1 MINNVYQ
8 EGDLTQGRN
17 ITAGGDITARG
28 NSNVDGNLKVK
39 GWVDAPN
46 IKGSDKGLF
55 KSEEALNAEYPKP
68 QNGWLARV
76 GNSLPANLYR
86 GEDGKWVAT
95 GGTSGDGNVYIPDIP
110 DISKLETKIENV
122 ENDVLR
128 LKRDKVT
135 VDQSLSKAS
144 KNAISNKAVATAL
157 EGVVEKVPTVDQ
169 SLNEASANAISNKAV
184 TTALKRVRVNDID
197 PTIVVTGTNV
207 RLTGDG
213 SSALITI
220 KATFNGKLISAF
232 NSLSDGVI
240 TTEPDS
246 LTFDNPKIAWG
257 DLKPYIKEETK
268 ILSSGILQIK
278 VTQTDDLP
286 EGDKYKIADTK
297 LNLAFHNRVYSHPI
311 FASIDETMGGNG
323 DDPSTYYKRPS
334 VLTFENFFSGVNVRS
349 NSTLEAGGEFVFLN
363 DRNQFAY
370 HAPSGGY
377 WVNGITAEGFSEAS
391 YCEGGDNKPRKN
403 VIFVC
408 KADNCAYISFDGNTL
423 TKIKM

>member
-1 MINNVYQ
+1 MINNTYQ

-39 GWVDAPN
+39 GWVEAPN
-46 IKGSDKGLF
+46 IKGCDKGLF
-55 KSEEALNAEYPKP
+55 KSEDALNAEYPNP

-95 GGTSGDGNVYIPDIP
+95 GGTSGEGNVYIPDIP
-110 DISKLETKIENV
+110 DISNLETKIENV

-157 EGVVEKVPTVDQ
+157 EELEP
-169 SLNEASANAISNKAV
+169 S
-184 TTALKRVRVNDID
+184 DID

>member
-95 GGTSGDGNVYIPDIP
+95 GGTSGEGNVYIPDIP
-110 DISKLETKIENV
+110 DISNLETKIENV

-135 VDQSLSKAS
+135 VDQSLNEAS
-144 KNAISNKAVATAL
+144 ANAISNKAVATAL
-157 EGVVEKVPTVDQ
+157 EELEP
-169 SLNEASANAISNKAV
+169 S
-184 TTALKRVRVNDID
+184 DID

-232 NSLSDGVI
+232 NSLSDDVI

-257 DLKPYIKEETK
+257 DLKPYITEETK
-268 ILSSGILQIK
+268 MLSGGMWQIK
-278 VTQTDDLP
+278 VTQTEDLP
-286 EGDKYKIADTK
+286 KAETYKDVNTK
-297 LNLAFHNRVYSHPI
+297 LNLTFHNRVYSHPI

>member
-55 KSEEALNAEYPKP
+55 KSEDALNAEYPKP

-95 GGTSGDGNVYIPDIP
+95 GGTSGEGNVYIPDIP
-110 DISKLETKIENV
+110 DISNLETKIENV

-157 EGVVEKVPTVDQ
+157 EELEP
-169 SLNEASANAISNKAV
+169 S
-184 TTALKRVRVNDID
+184 DID

-334 VLTFENFFSGVNVRS
+334 VLTFEKFVSGVSPKMISYNGTDG
-349 NSTLEAGGEFVFLN
+349 NFVYCSDL
-363 DRNQFAY
+363 NQFAY
-370 HAPSGGY
+370 QTPNGGY
-377 WVNGITAEGFSEAS
+377 TNNGNTAEGFVSGS
-391 YCEGGDNKPRKN
+391 YCEGGNNKPRKN

>member
-55 KSEEALNAEYPKP
+55 KSEDALNAEYPKP

-95 GGTSGDGNVYIPDIP
+95 GGTSGEGNVYIPDIP
-110 DISKLETKIENV
+110 DISNLETKIENV

-157 EGVVEKVPTVDQ
+157 EELEP
-169 SLNEASANAISNKAV
+169 S
-184 TTALKRVRVNDID
+184 DID

-246 LTFDNPKIAWG
+246 LTFENPKIAWG

-278 VTQTDDLP
+278 VTQTEDLP

-334 VLTFENFFSGVNVRS
+334 VLTFEKFVSGVSPKMISYNGTDG
-349 NSTLEAGGEFVFLN
+349 NFVYCSDL
-363 DRNQFAY
+363 NQFAY
-370 HAPSGGY
+370 QTPNGGY
-377 WVNGITAEGFSEAS
+377 TNNGNTAEGFVSGS
-391 YCEGGDNKPRKN
+391 YCEGGNNKPRKS
-403 VIFVC
+403 VIFIC
-408 KADNCAYISFDGNTL
+408 KADNCAYISYDGNTL

>member
-1 MINNVYQ
+1 MINNTYQ

-39 GWVDAPN
+39 GWVEAPN
-46 IKGSDKGLF
+46 IKGCDKGLF
-55 KSEEALNAEYPKP
+55 KSEDALNAEYPNP

-95 GGTSGDGNVYIPDIP
+95 GGTSGEGNVYIPDIP
-110 DISKLETKIENV
+110 DISNLETKIENV

-157 EGVVEKVPTVDQ
+157 EELEP
-169 SLNEASANAISNKAV
+169 S
-184 TTALKRVRVNDID
+184 DID

-257 DLKPYIKEETK
+257 DLKPYITEETK
-268 ILSSGILQIK
+268 MLSGGMWQIK
-278 VTQTDDLP
+278 VTQTEDLP
-286 EGDKYKIADTK
+286 KAETYKDVNTK
-297 LNLAFHNRVYSHPI
+297 LNLTFHNRVYQHPI

-377 WVNGITAEGFSEAS
+377 WVNGITAEGFVSGS
-391 YCEGGDNKPRKN
+391 YCEGGNNKPRKS
-403 VIFVC
+403 VIFIC
-408 KADNCAYISFDGNTL
+408 KADNCAYISYDGNTL

>member
-1 MINNVYQ
+1 MINNTYQ

-55 KSEEALNAEYPKP
+55 KSEDALNAEYPKP

-95 GGTSGDGNVYIPDIP
+95 GGTSGEGNVYIPDIP
-110 DISKLETKIENV
+110 DISNLETKIENV

-157 EGVVEKVPTVDQ
+157 EELEP
-169 SLNEASANAISNKAV
+169 S
-184 TTALKRVRVNDID
+184 DID

-278 VTQTDDLP
+278 VTQTEDLP

-297 LNLAFHNRVYSHPI
+297 LNLAFHKRVYSHPI

-334 VLTFENFFSGVNVRS
+334 VLTFEKFVSGVSPKKISYNGTDG
-349 NSTLEAGGEFVFLN
+349 NFVYCSDL
-363 DRNQFAY
+363 NQFAY
-370 HAPSGGY
+370 QTPNGGY
-377 WVNGITAEGFSEAS
+377 TNNGNTAEGFVSGS
-391 YCEGGDNKPRKN
+391 YCEGDNNKPRKN

-408 KADNCAYISFDGNTL
+408 KADNCAYISYDGNTL

>member
-17 ITAGGDITARG
+17 ITAGGNITARG

-39 GWVDAPN
+39 GWIDAPN

-55 KSEEALNAEYPKP
+55 KSEDALNAEYPKP

-95 GGTSGDGNVYIPDIP
+95 GGTSGVGNVYIPDIP
-110 DISKLETKIENV
+110 DISNLETKIENV

-157 EGVVEKVPTVDQ
+157 EELEP
-169 SLNEASANAISNKAV
+169 S
-184 TTALKRVRVNDID
+184 DID

-286 EGDKYKIADTK
+286 EEDKYKIADTK

-334 VLTFENFFSGVNVRS
+334 VLTFEKFVSGVSPKMISYNRTDG
-349 NSTLEAGGEFVFLN
+349 NFVYCSDL
-363 DRNQFAY
+363 NQFAY
-370 HAPSGGY
+370 QTPNGGY
-377 WVNGITAEGFSEAS
+377 TNNGNTAEGFVSSS
-391 YCEGGDNKPRKN
+391 YCEGGNNKPRKN

-408 KADNCAYISFDGNTL
+408 KADNCAYISFDGKTL

>member
-55 KSEEALNAEYPKP
+55 KSEDALNAEYPKP

-95 GGTSGDGNVYIPDIP
+95 GGTSGEGNVYIPDIP
-110 DISKLETKIENV
+110 DISNLETKIENV

-157 EGVVEKVPTVDQ
+157 EELEP
-169 SLNEASANAISNKAV
+169 S
-184 TTALKRVRVNDID
+184 DID

-246 LTFDNPKIAWG
+246 LTFENPKIAWG
-257 DLKPYIKEETK
+257 DLKPYITEETK

-278 VTQTDDLP
+278 VTQTEDLP

-323 DDPSTYYKRPS
+323 DANEQWVKKSS
-334 VLTFENFFSGVNVRS
+334 VLTFEKFVTGVSPRMM
-349 NSTLEAGGEFVFLN
+349 STLEKDGNFVYCSDL
-363 DRNQFAY
+363 NQFAY
-370 HAPSGGY
+370 HIPNGGY
-377 WVNGITAEGFSEAS
+377 FDNGVTPDGFDSSA
-391 YCEGGDNKPRKN
+391 YCDVATNKPRKN

-408 KADNCAYISFDGNTL
+408 KADNCAYISFDGKTL

>member
-1 MINNVYQ
+1 MINNTYQ

-39 GWVDAPN
+39 GWVEAPN
-46 IKGSDKGLF
+46 IKGCDKGLF
-55 KSEEALNAEYPKP
+55 KSEDALNAEYPNP

-95 GGTSGDGNVYIPDIP
+95 GGTSGEGNVYIPDIP
-110 DISKLETKIENV
+110 DISNLETKIENV

-157 EGVVEKVPTVDQ
+157 EELEP
-169 SLNEASANAISNKAV
+169 S
-184 TTALKRVRVNDID
+184 DID

-278 VTQTDDLP
+278 VTQTEDLP
-286 EGDKYKIADTK
+286 KAETYKDVNTK
-297 LNLAFHNRVYSHPI
+297 LNLTFHNRVYSHPI

-334 VLTFENFFSGVNVRS
+334 VLTFEKFVSGVNVRS

>member
-39 GWVDAPN
+39 GWVEAPN
-46 IKGSDKGLF
+46 IKGCDKGLF
-55 KSEEALNAEYPKP
+55 KSEDALNAEYPNP

-95 GGTSGDGNVYIPDIP
+95 GGTSGEGNVYIPDIP
-110 DISKLETKIENV
+110 DISNLETKIENV

-157 EGVVEKVPTVDQ
+157 EELEP
-169 SLNEASANAISNKAV
+169 S
-184 TTALKRVRVNDID
+184 DID

-232 NSLSDGVI
+232 NSLSDDVI

-334 VLTFENFFSGVNVRS
+334 VLTFEKFVSGVSPKMISYNGTDG
-349 NSTLEAGGEFVFLN
+349 NFVYCSDL
-363 DRNQFAY
+363 NQFAY
-370 HAPSGGY
+370 QTPNGGY
-377 WVNGITAEGFSEAS
+377 TNNGNTAEGFVSGS
-391 YCEGGDNKPRKN
+391 YCEGGNNKPRKS
-403 VIFVC
+403 VIFIC
-408 KADNCAYISFDGNTL
+408 KADNCAYISYDGNTL

>member
-1 MINNVYQ
+1 MINNTYQ

-55 KSEEALNAEYPKP
+55 KSEDALNAEYPKP

-95 GGTSGDGNVYIPDIP
+95 GGTSGEGNVYIPDIP
-110 DISKLETKIENV
+110 DISNLETKIENV

-157 EGVVEKVPTVDQ
+157 EELEP
-169 SLNEASANAISNKAV
+169 S
-184 TTALKRVRVNDID
+184 DID

-278 VTQTDDLP
+278 VTQTEDLP

>member
-1 MINNVYQ
+1 MINNTYQ

-55 KSEEALNAEYPKP
+55 KSEDALNAEYPKP

-95 GGTSGDGNVYIPDIP
+95 GGTSGEGNVYIPDIP
-110 DISKLETKIENV
+110 DISNLETKIENV

-157 EGVVEKVPTVDQ
+157 EELEP
-169 SLNEASANAISNKAV
+169 S
-184 TTALKRVRVNDID
+184 DID

-257 DLKPYIKEETK
+257 DLKPYITEETK

-278 VTQTDDLP
+278 VTQTEDLP

>member
-1 MINNVYQ
+1 MINNTYQ

-39 GWVDAPN
+39 GWVEAPN
-46 IKGSDKGLF
+46 IKGCDKGLF
-55 KSEEALNAEYPKP
+55 KSEDALNAEYPKP

-95 GGTSGDGNVYIPDIP
+95 GGTSGEGNVYIPDIP
-110 DISKLETKIENV
+110 DISNLETKIENV
-122 ENDVLR
+122 ENDVFR

-157 EGVVEKVPTVDQ
+157 EEVAP
-169 SLNEASANAISNKAV
+169 S
-184 TTALKRVRVNDID
+184 DID

-220 KATFNGKLISAF
+220 KATFDGKLISAF

-334 VLTFENFFSGVNVRS
+334 VLTFEKFVSGVSPKMISYNGTDG
-349 NSTLEAGGEFVFLN
+349 NFVYCSDL
-363 DRNQFAY
+363 NQFAY
-370 HAPSGGY
+370 QTPNGGY
-377 WVNGITAEGFSEAS
+377 TNNGNTAEGFVSGS
-391 YCEGGDNKPRKN
+391 YCEGGNNKPRKS
-403 VIFVC
+403 VIFIC
-408 KADNCAYISFDGNTL
+408 KADNCAYISYDGNTL

>member
-1 MINNVYQ
+1 MINNTYQ

-55 KSEEALNAEYPKP
+55 KSEDALNAEYPKP

-95 GGTSGDGNVYIPDIP
+95 GGTSGEGNVYIPDIP
-110 DISKLETKIENV
+110 DISNLETKIENV

-157 EGVVEKVPTVDQ
+157 EELEP
-169 SLNEASANAISNKAV
+169 S
-184 TTALKRVRVNDID
+184 DID

-278 VTQTDDLP
+278 VTQTEDLP

-334 VLTFENFFSGVNVRS
+334 VLTFEKFVSGVSPKMISYNGTDG
-349 NSTLEAGGEFVFLN
+349 NFVYCSDL
-363 DRNQFAY
+363 NQFAY
-370 HAPSGGY
+370 QTPNGGY
-377 WVNGITAEGFSEAS
+377 TNNGNTAEGFVSGS
-391 YCEGGDNKPRKN
+391 YCEGGNNKPRKS
-403 VIFVC
+403 VIFIC
-408 KADNCAYISFDGNTL
+408 KADNCAYISYDGNTL

>member
-46 IKGSDKGLF
+46 IKGCDKGLF
-55 KSEEALNAEYPKP
+55 KSEDALNAEYPKP

-95 GGTSGDGNVYIPDIP
+95 GGTSGEGNVYIPDIP
-110 DISKLETKIENV
+110 DISNLETKIENV

-128 LKRDKVT
+128 LKRDMPT
-135 VDQSLSKAS
+135 VDQSLSKTS

-157 EGVVEKVPTVDQ
+157 EELEP
-169 SLNEASANAISNKAV
+169 S
-184 TTALKRVRVNDID
+184 DID

-334 VLTFENFFSGVNVRS
+334 VLTFEKFVSGVSPKMISYNGTDG
-349 NSTLEAGGEFVFLN
+349 NFVYCSDL
-363 DRNQFAY
+363 NQFAY
-370 HAPSGGY
+370 QTPNGGY
-377 WVNGITAEGFSEAS
+377 TNNGNTAEGFVSGS
-391 YCEGGDNKPRKN
+391 YCEGGNNKPRKS
-403 VIFVC
+403 VIFIC
-408 KADNCAYISFDGNTL
+408 KADNCAYISYDGNTL

>member
-1 MINNVYQ
+1 MINNTYQ

-46 IKGSDKGLF
+46 IKGCDKGLF

-95 GGTSGDGNVYIPDIP
+95 GGTSGEGNVYIPDIP
-110 DISKLETKIENV
+110 DISNLETKIENV

-157 EGVVEKVPTVDQ
+157 EELEP
-169 SLNEASANAISNKAV
+169 S
-184 TTALKRVRVNDID
+184 DID

-246 LTFDNPKIAWG
+246 LTFENPKIAWG
-257 DLKPYIKEETK
+257 DLKPYITEETK

-334 VLTFENFFSGVNVRS
+334 VLTFEKFVSGVSPKMISYNGTDG
-349 NSTLEAGGEFVFLN
+349 NFVYCSDL
-363 DRNQFAY
+363 NQFAY
-370 HAPSGGY
+370 QTPNGGY
-377 WVNGITAEGFSEAS
+377 TNNGNTAEGFVSGS
-391 YCEGGDNKPRKN
+391 YCEGGNNKPRKS
-403 VIFVC
+403 VIFIC
-408 KADNCAYISFDGNTL
+408 KADNCAYISYDGNTL

>member
-55 KSEEALNAEYPKP
+55 KSEDALNAEYPKP

-95 GGTSGDGNVYIPDIP
+95 GGTSGEGNVYIPDIP
-110 DISKLETKIENV
+110 DISNLETKIENV

-157 EGVVEKVPTVDQ
+157 EELEP
-169 SLNEASANAISNKAV
+169 S
-184 TTALKRVRVNDID
+184 DID

-246 LTFDNPKIAWG
+246 LTFENPKIAWG

-323 DDPSTYYKRPS
+323 DDPSTYYKKSS
-334 VLTFENFFSGVNVRS
+334 VLTFKKFVSGVS
-349 NSTLEAGGEFVFLN
+349 PLMNSYRGKDGDFVYCSDL
-363 DRNQFAY
+363 NQFAY
-370 HAPSGGY
+370 MLPGGGCFS
-377 WVNGITAEGFSEAS
+377 NGETPEGFVSDA
-391 YCEGGDNKPRKN
+391 YCEDYNNKPRKN
-403 VIFVC
+403 VIFIC
-408 KADNCAYISFDGNTL
+408 KADNCAYISYDGNTL